1 MVKHLHARALLLFVL
16 ASSLACQPLAGPV
29 VVEAVLR
36 NEATNEIE
44 LSTEVLETPT
54 DLWLGEG
61 SLFTVRRDVSI
72 NKLTLSGVEDTS
84 TYPQVLDYVDEKRAE
99 SGGRPPD
106 MVMHSEGDTWIADD
120 YDTLFVLSTWI
131 GLERSLLYFR
141 EAGDDSGATTRDLLV
156 AQYGKL
162 HFMGIPEGGAD
173 NAAYLDRTDTM
184 ILDPVFLIGQ
194 TTAMTSDAIPL
205 ALSDGV
211 IAHELG
217 HRLFF
222 YRVFVDVAEDAFR
235 LEASADV
242 DAGTANL
249 IRGLNEGVA
258 DAMAIGM
265 TRDPYFGRFV
275 ALGDDRD
282 VEADFARAITYD
294 LLRDGVD
301 DEGCG
306 DSEANFA
313 ATNFNPYCIATVF
326 ARTLWE
332 ASGEDGDIFHDVIGP
347 ALVRALPRF
356 GSGIDDDTAAN
367 GTFTVLPER
376 LLEPLVD
383 ELSGSP
389 SRDLL
394 CDALA
399 FRFASVHAA
408 GRIPSCP

>member
-1 MVKHLHARALLLFVL
+1 MVKHKHPLVLLVTAALS
-16 ASSLACQPLAGPV
+16 AEGCMPLAGPL

-44 LSTEVLETPT
+44 LGTETITTPT
-54 DLWLGEG
+54 DLWQGEG
-61 SLFTVRRDVSI
+61 TLFTVRRDVSI
-72 NKLTLSGVEDTS
+72 NKLTLGGLEDES
-84 TYPQVLDYVDEKRAE
+84 AYPRVLDYVDAKREE

-106 MVMHSEGDTWIADD
+106 MTMHHDGSAWVADD

-141 EAGDDSGATTRDLLV
+141 EAGDDSGATNRDLLV
-156 AQYGKL
+156 AQYGKI

-173 NAAYLDRTDTM
+173 NAAYLDRTDMM

-194 TTAMTSDAIPL
+194 ATAMTSDTIPL

-235 LEASADV
+235 QDATGDV
-242 DAGTANL
+242 GTGTTNL

-282 VEADFARAITYD
+282 VEGSFARGLTFD
-294 LLRDGVD
+294 MLRDGSD

-306 DSEANFA
+306 DEEPDFA
-313 ATNFNPYCIATVF
+313 AVNFNPYCIATVF

-332 ASGEDGDIFHDVIGP
+332 ASGEDGDVFHDVIGP

-356 GSGIDDDTAAN
+356 GAHIEEDTSVA
-367 GTFTVLPER
+367 GRFTVLPER

-383 ELSGSP
+383 ELIGTVHA
-389 SRDLL
+389 DLL

-399 FRFASVHAA
+399 LRFASVHAA